1 MVQSEAED
9 GAGAGVVRVEF
20 WRVRRSRDGGRSL
33 AILALLAPRVVTEQA
48 CDRQIL
54 VESRPVNP

>member
-9 GAGAGVVRVEF
+9 GAGAGVVF